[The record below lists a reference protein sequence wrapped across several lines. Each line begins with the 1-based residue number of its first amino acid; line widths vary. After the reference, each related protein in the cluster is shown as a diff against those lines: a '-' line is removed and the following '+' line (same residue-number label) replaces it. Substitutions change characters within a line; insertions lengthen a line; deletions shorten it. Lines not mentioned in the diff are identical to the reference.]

1 MKKNYIIFNILTV
14 VAYFYG
20 VLLCATLVLL
30 PLGVYAV
37 ISAHRYSE
45 FADFTAGQVVQNKKR
60 MQNWIIF
67 GCVLYFPI
75 GLIGLMCL
83 NVKPE
88 DVTVEEPKQ
97 EAEQPTEP
105 QTEQPTVEVEIH
117 NPTTTA
123 EKEEKLEKLL
133 RFKEKGL
140 ITEEE
145 FEQAK
150 QQLTEDK

>member
-1 MKKNYIIFNILTV
+1 MKKNHVVFNILTV

-20 VLLCATLVLL
+20 VILCASLVLI

-45 FADFTAGQVVQNKKR
+45 FADMTLVQLSQNKNRIKR
-60 MQNWIIF
+60 WVVF

-75 GLIGLMCL
+75 GLLGLL
-83 NVKPE
+83 TLSSIDNNVVVEDAQPE
-88 DVTVEEPKQ
+88 PTESEKK
-97 EAEQPTEP
+97 EEQPA
-105 QTEQPTVEVEIH
+105 VEVEVH
-117 NPTTTA
+117 VPTTEA
-123 EKEEKLEKLL
+123 EKNEKLAKLE
-133 RFKEKGL
+133 RFKQNGL

-150 QQLTEDK
+150 QQLKSEE